1 MKSFISKRID
11 FVLVLFVTTI
21 ILLINVFNI
30 NYLPYFKTNLIF
42 FLKSVW
48 NLIRNLYS
56 SNMFMHREV
65 ENLLVNLY
73 KIINFLN
80 SNYKK
85 NFLENILNIYL
96 FNLVLYVYIM
106 YIVYTTLINFMCF
119 SVKIT
124 NNNIKDL
131 FVFSFLIKN
140 NELKKSLLFLLS
152 KIGLKTKHS
161 NFNWIY

>member
-1 MKSFISKRID
+1 
-11 FVLVLFVTTI
+11 
-21 ILLINVFNI
+21 
-30 NYLPYFKTNLIF
+30 
-42 FLKSVW
+42 
-48 NLIRNLYS
+48 
-56 SNMFMHREV
+56 MFMHREV

-161 NFNWIY
+161 NFN